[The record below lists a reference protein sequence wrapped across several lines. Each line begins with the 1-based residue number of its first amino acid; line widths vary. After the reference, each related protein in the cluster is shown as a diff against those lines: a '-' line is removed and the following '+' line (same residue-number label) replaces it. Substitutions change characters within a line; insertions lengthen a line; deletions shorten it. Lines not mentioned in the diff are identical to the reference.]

1 MPPLPLGSFQSPSE
15 DAHPHFSNVDPKL
28 LFPTGSGTSSWQS
41 WHMYSLLPRSSCLAS
56 CTALSL
62 IETNMITE
70 ASLGC
75 IWLFGCCFRNGDF
88 YSPKRQVL
96 FSEWRSAVQTQVC
109 DWASSKEILSFALSS
124 PDFGCTDRFSGLHL
138 EGRAGNLLHGSWL
151 FLNPFAVCMHLI
163 VFCWQTHTVQHQ
175 ILTHTCC
182 CPGGFVERAVLQLLH
197 FPPLKLTVTYCVEL
211 LGEGEQSSLQH
222 IPSITTCSARWF
234 LFCRDLDMSLL
245 LT

>member
-1 MPPLPLGSFQSPSE
+1 MLILTFPMWTQSSFSQLAVAPVADKADTCTPSCHAPL
-15 DAHPHFSNVDPKL
+15 AWL
-28 LFPTGSGTSSWQS
+28 LAQLLVWLKQTW
-41 WHMYSLLPRSSCLAS
+41 SLRQVWGVFDCLA
-56 CTALSL
+56 A
-62 IETNMITE
+62 
-70 ASLGC
+70 ASEME
-75 IWLFGCCFRNGDF
+75 IFTHQT
-88 YSPKRQVL
+88 RQVL
-96 FSEWRSAVQTQVC
+96 FSEWRSALQTQVC
-109 DWASSKEILSFALSS
+109 DWASSKEILSLALSS